1 MMTKRS
7 HKIPRW
13 DSLGVDGSVA
23 HFAESGLER
32 KVDWRR
38 LGDGLPPGDRRETFP
53 GFRVVSPHF
62 RLLSRGCSVH
72 WLCRSTTHK
81 LPIWVGRGGPLT
93 LGDDLQHPTVWGSS
107 IAYIYGAA
115 GSEVGCC
122 CGMSVLINGSTYYSI
137 PTFPLTNPFAF
148 TLLKRLVLF

>member
-1 MMTKRS
+1 MTKRS

-62 RLLSRGCSVH
+62 RLLSRGSSVH
-72 WLCRSTTHK
+72 WLCRSTTRK

-93 LGDDLQHPTVWGSS
+93 LGGRYCSIPRLEGPALHIYTALRAARLDVVAVCPSSSTVQPTIRFQPFLLSTLS
-107 IAYIYGAA
+107 LACF
-115 GSEVGCC
+115 CC
-122 CGMSVLINGSTYYSI
+122 CY
-137 PTFPLTNPFAF
+137 FP
-148 TLLKRLVLF
+148 